1 MPKITD
7 MQIQKSN
14 KTRANLYVDGE
25 FAFGVEMLTVMKLG
39 LKIGQEV
46 SEQKL
51 QEAIFDSEK
60 SVAFEKAMDYLSRS
74 MKTQKQITD
83 YLYKKGYTPA
93 VVHYVVDKLVDYKYV
108 DDAAYARVYV
118 EQNGKTKGNRRLQ
131 QELQQKGISREQAEE
146 FACLSKDVSYKSAL
160 SLAQKYMKNKAAD
173 LKTLQKLQRYL
184 LLRGYDFDTVN
195 GIIRT
200 FKSDDATDFDD

>member
-14 KTRANLYVDGE
+14 KARANLYIDGE

-74 MKTQKQITD
+74 MKTQKQICD
-83 YLYKKGYTPA
+83 YLYKKGYAPA
-93 VVHYVVDKLVDYKYV
+93 VVRYVVDKLVDYKYV
-108 DDAAYARVYV
+108 DDQTYARVYV
-118 EQNGKTKGNRRLQ
+118 EQNGKTKGSRRLR
-131 QELQQKGISREQAEE
+131 QELLQKGIAREQAEE
-146 FACLSKDVSYKSAL
+146 FSSIPQEVAKNGAA
-160 SLAQKYMKNKAAD
+160 SLAQKYMRNKPND
-173 LKTLQKLQRYL
+173 VKTLQKLQRYL
-184 LLRGYDFDTVN
+184 LSRGYDFDTVN
-195 GIIRT
+195 GVVRLY
-200 FKSDDATDFDD
+200 KSDSADFFD

>member
-14 KTRANLYVDGE
+14 KARANLYIDGQ

-46 SEQKL
+46 TEEKL
-51 QEAIFDSEK
+51 QDAIFDSEK
-60 SVAFEKAMDYLSRS
+60 TVAFEKAMDYLSRS
-74 MKTQKQITD
+74 MKTRKQITD
-83 YLYKKGYTPA
+83 YLYKKGYTPQ

-108 DDAAYARVYV
+108 DDSSYARLYV
-118 EQNGKTKGNRRLQ
+118 EQNSRTKGNRRLQ
-131 QELQQKGISREQAEE
+131 QELQQKGIDRAQAEE
-146 FACLSKDVSYKSAL
+146 YANLPKDVQQDSAEA
-160 SLAQKYMKNKAAD
+160 LAVKYMRNKPAD

-184 LLRGYDFDTVN
+184 LSRGYDYDTVN
-195 GIIRT
+195 AIIRAY
-200 FKSDDATDFDD
+200 KSDTADIDE

>member
-14 KTRANLYVDGE
+14 KARANLYIDDQ

-46 SEQKL
+46 TEQQL

-60 SVAFEKAMDYLSRS
+60 TVAFEKAMDYLSRG
-74 MKTQKQITD
+74 MKTRKQMSD
-83 YLYKKGYTPA
+83 YLYKKGYAPN

-108 DDAAYARVYV
+108 DDNAYARVYV
-118 EQNGKTKGNRRLQ
+118 EQNSRTKGNRRLQ
-131 QELQQKGISREQAEE
+131 QELVQKGIAKSQAEE
-146 FACLSKDVSYKSAL
+146 FASLPKDVLQDNAAT
-160 SLAQKYMKNKAAD
+160 LAEKYMRNKPRD
-173 LKTLQKLQRYL
+173 LKNLQRLQRYL
-184 LLRGYDFDTVN
+184 LSRGYDFDTVN
-195 GIIRT
+195 GIIRAYKT
-200 FKSDDATDFDD
+200 DDTGFDD